1 MKKYI
6 GYIENGFNLDH
17 IPQGNAWYIVKIL
30 QLFNSDS
37 QTGVGLN
44 LPSKTIGR
52 KDLIKVE
59 NRTLLEEEIN
69 KISIFCCN
77 ATLSIIKNFTI
88 LEKKT
93 ITIAPQ
99 IDNLIVCPNNNC
111 VSSIHKSKFYTS
123 FNREKQVIVKC
134 HYCNQSFL
142 LKNIK
147 DYKI

>member
-59 NRTLLEEEIN
+59 NRTLSEDEIN
-69 KISIFCCN
+69 KISLFCFN
-77 ATLSIIKNFTI
+77 ATLSIIKNFAVI
-88 LEKKT
+88 EKKT
-93 ITIAPQ
+93 ITITSE
-99 IDNLIVCPNNNC
+99 IDDLIVCLNSNC
-111 VSSIHKSKFYTS
+111 VSKIHKSKFYTF
-123 FNREKQVIVKC
+123 FNREHQIMVRC

-142 LKNIK
+142 LKDIK